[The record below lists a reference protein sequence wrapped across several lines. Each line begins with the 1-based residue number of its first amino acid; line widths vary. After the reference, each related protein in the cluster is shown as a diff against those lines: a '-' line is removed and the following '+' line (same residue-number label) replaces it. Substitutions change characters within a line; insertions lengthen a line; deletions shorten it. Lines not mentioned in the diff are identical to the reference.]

1 MTRGTSTSTLATRLL
16 ARDWRA
22 GELKVLLAALI
33 IAVLVSTAISFFT
46 NRLERGMT
54 SRAAEFLGAD
64 LVVSSR
70 AELPPEF
77 LEEALRLGLSH
88 TEVVEFS
95 SVVASAADMQLS
107 SVKAIGEHYPL
118 RGEVR
123 IADSAFGEQR
133 VVRTTPP
140 PGTVWAEARLL
151 NVLQVDNGDPVEIGL
166 SDLHVNAVLTHEP
179 DRAGDFYSLT
189 PRVLMNLADLSATGI
204 IQPGSRVRYRLLL
217 AGDEQQRRAYTDW
230 IEPRLENNQRLTS
243 VADDN
248 RQIGSALGRASQFL
262 GLASIAA
269 VVLAGVAVALSANR
283 FASRHFDTSALL
295 RCLGASRRRVMTL
308 FLIQLGCLGLLA
320 TLVGLLLG
328 WAMQAGLVWLLSD
341 LLPPDMPP
349 PGVKPLLVGAG
360 TGLIALAGFAL
371 PPLLRLG
378 RVAPLRVLR
387 RDLSPLPSSGWL
399 IYGLALGALSL
410 LMWQFT
416 GNLKLTLAV
425 VLGGAVAALFLGAIA
440 WGLLRLVGDRL
451 RHASLAWRLGSGQ
464 LLKQPVTAAGQ
475 ILSFGLIIMSM
486 VVIVLL
492 RTELLDSWQ
501 TQLPEDTP
509 NHFALNIL
517 PSEESAFRAKLEEIG
532 AVAAPLY
539 PVTPGRLVEI
549 NGQPVRE
556 LVTKES
562 QADRAINRDL
572 SLTWANELA
581 PDNELREGHWWNV
594 LGDLSTPLVSVEAE
608 LADSL
613 GVGLEDTLSFVIAG
627 ERLDARVA
635 SIREVQWD
643 TFTPNFY
650 MIFSP
655 GSLAD
660 APATLLT
667 AFSLPSENREAL
679 RSLSRAFP
687 AMTLLEVEAILAQ
700 IRDILAQVTLA
711 VEYVLLF
718 VLLAGFT
725 VMFAAL
731 QATLDERLYEGALL
745 RTLGAGRGLLR
756 HANRMEFALLGALAG
771 TLAIVAAELITWGLY
786 RHVMDLQWQP
796 HWLAWFLVPLGSAVL
811 IGIAGS
817 VGTRAVINQ
826 SPMRLI
832 SQGAGS

>member
-1 MTRGTSTSTLATRLL
+1 MSRGASTWTLGTRLL

-22 GELKVLLAALI
+22 GELKVLLVALV

-70 AELPPEF
+70 TELPDEY
-77 LEEALRLGLSH
+77 LQHARNSGMLYS
-88 TEVVEFS
+88 EVVEFS
-95 SVVASAADMQLS
+95 SVIASQSDMQLS
-107 SVKAIGEHYPL
+107 SVKAVSESYPL

-123 IADSAFGEQR
+123 IADSPFAEER
-133 VVRTTPP
+133 VAITTPP
-140 PGTVWAEARLL
+140 RGSVWAEGRLL
-151 NVLQVDNGDPVEIGL
+151 NVLDVAPTDTVEIGL
-166 SDLHVNAVLTHEP
+166 SQLQVGAVLTHEP

-189 PRVLMNLADLSATGI
+189 PRVLMNLADLPETGI

-217 AGDEQQRRAYTDW
+217 AGTEEQQQRFVDW
-230 IEPRLENNQRLTS
+230 IRPRLESNQRLTS

-295 RCLGASRRRVMTL
+295 RCLGASRQHVLSL
-308 FLIQLGCLGLLA
+308 FLVQLGCLGLLA
-320 TLVGLLLG
+320 TLLGLVLG
-328 WAMQAGLVWLLSD
+328 WGMQAGLVWLLGD

-349 PGVKPLLVGAG
+349 PGIKPLLVGAG

-371 PPLLRLG
+371 PPLMRLG

-387 RDLSPLPSSGWL
+387 RDLAPLPSSGWL
-399 IYGLALGALSL
+399 IYGLALAALAL

-416 GNLKLTLAV
+416 GNLELTLAV
-425 VLGGAVAALFLGAIA
+425 VLGGAVAVLILGALA
-440 WGLLRLVGDRL
+440 WALLRLAGQRL
-451 RHASLAWRLGSGQ
+451 RNAGLAWRLGTGQ

-501 TQLPEDTP
+501 TQLPDDTP

-517 PSEESAFRAKLEEIG
+517 PSEAPAFRAKLDEIG

-539 PVTPGRLVEI
+539 PVTPGRLVEV
-549 NGQPVRE
+549 NGQPVRA
-556 LVTKES
+556 LVTKDS

-572 SLTWANELA
+572 SLTSAAELA
-581 PDNELREGHWWNV
+581 ADNEVIDGMWW
-594 LGDLSTPLVSVEAE
+594 DDTIPASAPLVSVEAE
-608 LADSL
+608 LAA
-613 GVGLEDTLSFVIAG
+613 GLDIQTGDTLAFVIAG
-627 ERLDARVA
+627 NRLQAQVA
-635 SIREVQWD
+635 SIRKVQWD
-643 TFTPNFY
+643 NFTPNFY

-655 GSLAD
+655 GSLD
-660 APATLLT
+660 HAPTTILT
-667 AFSLPSENREAL
+667 AFSLPSDNRDAL
-679 RSLSRAFP
+679 RNLSRAFP
-687 AMTLLEVEAILAQ
+687 AMTLLEVEAILDQ

-725 VMFAAL
+725 VLFAGL
-731 QATLDERLYEGALL
+731 QATLDDRLYEGALL

-756 HANRMEFALLGALAG
+756 RANHMEFALLGALAG
-771 TLAIVAAELITWGLY
+771 ILAIASAELITWTLY
-786 RHVMDLQWQP
+786 RQVMDLQWQP
-796 HWLAWFLVPLGSAVL
+796 HWLAWLLVPLGSALL
-811 IGIAGS
+811 ISITGAL
-817 VGTRAVINQ
+817 GTRAVVNQ

-832 SQGAGS
+832 NQGGGA

>member
-1 MTRGTSTSTLATRLL
+1 MNSPSAWPLATRLL

-22 GELKVLLAALI
+22 GELKVLVVALI
-33 IAVLVSTAISFFT
+33 IAVLVSSAISFFT
-46 NRLERGMT
+46 DRLQRGMT

-70 AELPPEF
+70 EPLPREYIERAES
-77 LEEALRLGLSH
+77 LGLAH
-88 TEVVEFS
+88 TEMVEFS

-107 SVKAIGEHYPL
+107 NIKAVGPGYPL
-118 RGEVR
+118 RGQVR
-123 IADSAFGEQR
+123 VADALFGEER
-133 VVRTTPP
+133 AVNGTPP
-140 PGTVWAEARLL
+140 AGEVWAESRLL
-151 NVLQVDNGDPVEIGL
+151 NVLQIEPGGSLEIGL
-166 SDLHVNAVLTHEP
+166 SQLPVSAVLTHEP

-189 PRVLMNLADLSATGI
+189 PGVLMNLGDLKATGI
-204 IQPGSRVRYRLLL
+204 IQPGSRVRYRILF
-217 AGDEQQRRAYTDW
+217 AGDEKQRQRFTDW
-230 IEPRLENNQRLTS
+230 ISPRLADNQRLTS

-248 RQIGSALGRASQFL
+248 RQVGSALGRANQFL

-269 VVLAGVAVALSANR
+269 VVLAGVAVALSATR
-283 FASRHFDTSALL
+283 FATRHFDTSALL

-308 FLIQLGCLGLLA
+308 FIIQLGLLGLVA
-320 TLVGLLLG
+320 TLIGLLLG
-328 WAMQAGLVWLLSD
+328 WAMQAGLVHLLRE
-341 LLPPDMPP
+341 LLPPDMPA
-349 PGVKPLLVGAG
+349 PGIKPLLVGLG

-387 RDLSPLPSSGWL
+387 RDLAPLPSSGWL
-399 IYGLALGALSL
+399 IYGGALAALAL

-425 VLGGAVAALFLGAIA
+425 VLGGAAAVVVLGVVA
-440 WGLLRLVGDRL
+440 WGLLRLVGRRL
-451 RHASLAWRLGSGQ
+451 RSAGLSWRLGSGQ
-464 LLKQPVTAAGQ
+464 LLKQPITAAGQ
-475 ILSFGLIIMSM
+475 ILAFGLILMSM

-501 TQLPEDTP
+501 AQLPEDTP

-517 PSEESAFRAKLEEIG
+517 PSEEAAFKAKLDEIG

-539 PVTPGRLVEI
+539 PVTPGRLVEV

-572 SLTWANELA
+572 SLTWSAELA
-581 PDNELREGHWWNV
+581 QDNTLREGRWWNE
-594 LGDLSTPLVSVEAE
+594 LEATSEPLVSIEAE
-608 LADSL
+608 LADNM
-613 GVGLEDTLSFVIAG
+613 GVTLDDRLTFVIAG
-627 ERLDARVA
+627 QRLEARVT

-643 TFTPNFY
+643 NFTPNFY

-655 GSLAD
+655 DSLD
-660 APATLLT
+660 SAPTTLLT
-667 AFSLPSENREAL
+667 AFSLPSEQRDDL

-687 AMTLLEVEAILAQ
+687 AMTLLEVEAILDQ

-725 VMFAAL
+725 VLFAAL

-745 RTLGAGRGLLR
+745 RTLGASRSLLR
-756 HANRMEFALLGALAG
+756 RANRMEFALLGALAG
-771 TLAIVAAELITWGLY
+771 VMAIAAAEAITWALY
-786 RHVMDLQWQP
+786 RHVMDLEWAP
-796 HWLAWFLVPLGSAVL
+796 HWLAWLAVPAGGALL
-811 IGIAGS
+811 IGVAGS
-817 VGTRAVINQ
+817 LGTRAVVNQ

-832 SQGAGS
+832 NQGNGQ

>member
-1 MTRGTSTSTLATRLL
+1 MSRSASTWRLATRLL

-22 GELKVLLAALI
+22 GELKVLLVALV

-46 NRLERGMT
+46 DRLERGMS

-70 AELPPEF
+70 AELPAAF
-77 LEEALRLGLSH
+77 LEQARKLGMSYS
-88 TEVVEFS
+88 EMVEFS
-95 SVVASAADMQLS
+95 SVIASTEDMQLS
-107 SVKAIGEHYPL
+107 SVKAVGDGYPL

-123 IADSAFGEQR
+123 TADDLFAEERIATG
-133 VVRTTPP
+133 TPP
-140 PGTVWAEARLL
+140 PGTIWAEARLL
-151 NVLQVDNGDPVEIGL
+151 NVLGSGVGAKVEVGMSEL
-166 SDLHVNAVLTHEP
+166 DVGAVLTHEP

-189 PRVLMNLADLSATGI
+189 PRVLMNLQDLPDTGI

-217 AGDEQQRRAYTDW
+217 AGTEQQRQQFADW
-230 IEPRLENNQRLTS
+230 IGPRLESNQRLTS
-243 VADDN
+243 VSDDN

-295 RCLGASRRRVMTL
+295 RCLGASRRRVMSL
-308 FLIQLGCLGLLA
+308 FLIQLACLGLLA
-320 TLVGLLLG
+320 TLVGLTLG
-328 WAMQAGLVWLLSD
+328 WGMQAGLVWLLRD

-349 PGVKPLLVGAG
+349 PGIKPLLVGAG

-387 RDLSPLPSSGWL
+387 RDLAPLPSSGWL
-399 IYGLALGALSL
+399 IYGVALAALSL

-425 VLGGAVAALFLGAIA
+425 VLGGAVAVLILGTVA
-440 WGLLRLVGDRL
+440 WALLRFAGKRL
-451 RHASLAWRLGSGQ
+451 RNASLAWRLGSGQ

-492 RTELLDSWQ
+492 RTELLDAWQ

-517 PSEESAFRAKLEEIG
+517 PSEEAAFRARLAEIG

-539 PVTPGRLVEI
+539 PVTPGRLVEV
-549 NGQPVRE
+549 NGQPVRA
-556 LVTKES
+556 LVTKDS

-572 SLTWANELA
+572 SLTSA
-581 PDNELREGHWWNV
+581 PDLAQDNTLVEGNWWNEIEQT
-594 LGDLSTPLVSVEAE
+594 GEPMVSIEAE
-608 LADSL
+608 LAEGM
-613 GVGLEDTLSFVIAG
+613 GVKIDDLLTFVIAG
-627 ERLDARVA
+627 NRLEARVT

-655 GSLAD
+655 GTLDD
-660 APATLLT
+660 APTTILT

-679 RSLSRAFP
+679 RSLSREFP
-687 AMTLLEVEAILAQ
+687 AMTLLEVEAILEQ

-725 VMFAAL
+725 VLFAAL

-745 RTLGAGRGLLR
+745 RTLGAGRSLLR
-756 HANRMEFALLGALAG
+756 RANRMEFALLGALAG
-771 TLAIVAAELITWGLY
+771 VLAIFAAELITWALY
-786 RHVMDLQWQP
+786 TQVMDLQWQP
-796 HWLAWFLVPLGSAVL
+796 HWLAWLLVPLGSAVL
-811 IGIAGS
+811 IGIAGAL
-817 VGTRAVINQ
+817 GTRAVVNQ

-832 SQGAGS
+832 NQGTGA